1 MNPHHLPF
9 DQLTHEE
16 IVFALGEEIGD
27 PELFVGRRSEMAR
40 LMKWAEGT
48 KRRISGSLG
57 ILARRKKGKTALLQR
72 FFNLLYT
79 QNDPQLIPFYYRV
92 RETRLTKRDFA
103 LQFYCALLSQYF
115 AFTRRTPELVARP
128 LPLDEL
134 AELAQADPQVA
145 TDIRVMQKTLEE
157 NPGAAWPYAQD
168 AGLRISQLNEVR
180 IIQILDEFQYLNKW
194 IVTSDARDEAELL
207 CHSYMGTAESKFSP
221 QIVAGSYIGW
231 LAAIFRHMTA
241 RYDEWHLEGLS
252 GEEAVAAAYNYAYV
266 YQVPITD
273 ETAPYIAE
281 VCENDPFYI
290 AATIRNRSEEK
301 DLTTR
306 AGVRDALTFETVIGQ
321 GAIARVWNEYLADA
335 IKRVNDQNAHKMV
348 LYLARHETEERTRTQ
363 IKDDLKLEMS
373 DPELDKRLKQ
383 LVYADILAQ
392 GSSAFRYR
400 GLGDPVFAMVFRR
413 VYGDEVEQI
422 SVEQIDE
429 DFKKRLA
436 GVEEQ
441 LASARGLASWRKG
454 EAAEFK
460 VRYQLLVASL
470 RGARLADLCA
480 AGDIDAEDGELRLGP
495 FESIR
500 KNRFYVDQE
509 RSFEADLHA
518 VSTPDALGSA
528 DLIVEVKAWKQGV
541 ERCAVERCVEMKEAT
556 SPQLERRTVFL
567 FHSESELAENLA
579 ALLRGAGIGI
589 VDPTR
594 LAKHEAPP

>member
-1 MNPHHLPF
+1 MKSRRLPY

-16 IVFALGEEIGD
+16 IDFALGEEIGD
-27 PELFVGRRSEMAR
+27 PELFVGRKKEMAR

-48 KRRISGSLG
+48 KRRISGSMG

-79 QNDPQLIPFYYRV
+79 RNDPQLIPFYYRV
-92 RETRLTKRDFA
+92 QETRLTKRDFA
-103 LQFYCALLSQYF
+103 IELYCSLLSQYF
-115 AFTRRTPELVARP
+115 AFTRRTPELIARP

-134 AELAQADPQVA
+134 AELAEADPQVA
-145 TDIRVMQKTLEE
+145 ADIRVMRGILES
-157 NPGAAWPYAQD
+157 NPGAVWSYVQA
-168 AGLRISQLNEVR
+168 AGHRISQLNEVR

-194 IVTSDARDEAELL
+194 IVTSDTRDEVELL
-207 CHSYMGTAESKFSP
+207 CHSYMGVAESKFSP

-231 LAAIFRHMTA
+231 LEAIFSHMTA
-241 RYDEWHLEGLS
+241 RYDEWHLEGLNDD
-252 GEEAVAAAYNYAYV
+252 EAIAEVYNYAYV
-266 YQVPITD
+266 HQVPITD

-281 VCENDPFYI
+281 VCENDAFYI
-290 AATIRNRSEEK
+290 AAVIRNRSEEK

-306 AGVRDALTFETVIGQ
+306 AGVRDALTFETVVGQ

-335 IKRVNDQNAHKMV
+335 IHRINDKNAHRMV
-348 LYLARHETEERTRTQ
+348 LYLARHEPEERTRTQ

-383 LVYADILAQ
+383 LVYADILGR

-400 GLGDPVFAMVFRR
+400 GLGDPIFAMVFRR
-413 VYGDEVEQI
+413 IYGEEVEQLN
-422 SVEQIDE
+422 VEQIDE
-429 DFKKRLA
+429 DFKRRLA
-436 GVEEQ
+436 DVEEQ

-454 EAAEFK
+454 EAAEHK

-470 RGARLADLCA
+470 RGAKLADLCA
-480 AGDIDAEDGELRLGP
+480 VGDVDEEDGELRLGP

-518 VSTPDALGSA
+518 VSDPGASQSA
-528 DLIVEVKAWKQGV
+528 DLIVEVKAWEQGV
-541 ERCAVERCVEMKEAT
+541 PRSAVERFIEMKEAVL
-556 SPQLERRTVFL
+556 PQLERRTLFL
-567 FHSESELAENLA
+567 FYSERAENLA

-589 VDPTR
+589 VAPVR
-594 LAKHEAPP
+594 LAGYEASL